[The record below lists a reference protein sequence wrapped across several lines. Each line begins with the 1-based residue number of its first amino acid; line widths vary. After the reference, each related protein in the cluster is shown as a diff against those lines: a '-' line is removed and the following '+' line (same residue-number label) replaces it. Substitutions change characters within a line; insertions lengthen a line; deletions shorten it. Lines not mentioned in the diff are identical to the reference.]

1 MIPSCATCKF
11 YSVET
16 CRRSPP
22 VRLPRKFDT
31 AATAGNRVRDEGLIW
46 GWPAVRPTD
55 WCGEHVKAQKAGD
68 DRGHV
73 ERARAGGIEGGVSVG
88 S

>member
-1 MIPSCATCKF
+1 MIHSCTTCKF
-11 YSVET
+11 YSAET

-31 AATAGNRVRDEGLIW
+31 AATAGNRVREEALIW

-68 DRGHV
+68 DRV
-73 ERARAGGIEGGVSVG
+73 QAELAGSRHIEGGVSVG
-88 S
+88 L